1 MLVSAVVQLFSNP
14 RSGSH
19 SPRRIARLV
28 RAFEAMGAQVV
39 ESEASAAQPP
49 EIDPTA
55 THVCVAGGD
64 GTVRHVARA
73 LRASGHVA
81 PLAQYPLGTINLLAR
96 EADYHPDP
104 GRFAARFLGEG
115 ERRRHYTGALEDELF
130 LVCASAGP
138 ECAAIR
144 GYSPHLKR
152 RLGRFAYGVS
162 MLRAMWNWQRH
173 ELTVTADGESFSC
186 EAVYI
191 AKGRFFA
198 GPFSFAPAARLT
210 DGRLHVVTLGTAR
223 RRDYLRFLADL
234 VLRRDP
240 GRRKGNRSFACTE
253 LSIDG
258 PAHVEVQADGDIV
271 AALPLRASASAEPIE
286 FA

>member
-1 MLVSAVVQLFSNP
+1 MSAVVQLFANP
-14 RSGSH
+14 LSGSH
-19 SPRRIARLV
+19 SPRRIAALV
-28 RAFEAMGAQVV
+28 RAFAALGAEVI
-39 ESEASAAQPP
+39 ESEASAAHPP
-49 EIDPTA
+49 EIDPRA

-73 LRASGHVA
+73 LRTSGHAA

-96 EADYHPDP
+96 EAAYHPNP
-104 GRFAARFLGEG
+104 TRFAARFLGQG
-115 ERRRHYTGALEDELF
+115 ERRRHYTGALEDEMF

-144 GYSPHLKR
+144 GYSPQLKR
-152 RLGRFAYGVS
+152 RFGRLAYGVS
-162 MLRAMWNWQRH
+162 MLRALRDWQRH
-173 ELTVTADGESFSC
+173 ELTVTADGQAFAC

-210 DGRLHVVTLGTAR
+210 DGKLHVVALGTAR
-223 RRDYLRFLADL
+223 RRDYLRFLSDL
-234 VLRRDP
+234 LLRRDP
-240 GRRKGNRSFACTE
+240 GKRPGNHSFTCTE
-253 LSIDG
+253 LTIDG
-258 PAHVEVQADGDIV
+258 PVHVEVQADGDIV